1 VEHIVEVLLIPVEE
15 GTLLV
20 LEKLQNVVHFTV
32 YHPPFVLQ
40 YSFNFGFAALLFL
53 LHLGAIARVAAV
65 SAEVG
70 LAKVIVDA
78 LVKHPRSANY
88 PLLALCGVR
97 LIHEGLPLF
106 SVLMDLLLLASVR
119 VVDPLPHSIPAP
131 LDGLNF
137 CVEYDSLALDDPVAG
152 HKGVSDRKQ
161 RIQ

>member
-1 VEHIVEVLLIPVEE
+1 VQDLP
-15 GTLLV
+15 LV
-20 LEKLQNVVHFTV
+20 LQEAL
-32 YHPPFVLQ
+32 Y
-40 YSFNFGFAALLFL
+40 FGFAAFLFL

-97 LIHEGLPLF
+97 LIHEGLPFF

-161 RIQ
+161 RVQ